1 MKEIEDRLSPAEI
14 EAATREV
21 ISIYYAFYDNQG
33 NITAVSNEII
43 AGHEHFIQIS
53 YEIFENFVTCREIF
67 SNWVVNKTK
76 NSSNELGVELVQRSL
91 QASTFKNNMFE
102 IIQDMPTEDTEVTVH
117 WDGYYK
123 CWIFLISD
131 EARQQIYDNKIGS
144 KVLTF
149 YVVYEHLFDFLIR
162 TIEIP
167 IGNLIADKVI
177 IPFEHAVEEK
187 YNKINISTKSVFGS
201 YGISIWRII
210 KDDEDSNN

>member
-1 MKEIEDRLSPAEI
+1 MEEIEDCLSPEEI
-14 EAATREV
+14 EAATRKV
-21 ISIYYAFYDNQG
+21 VPTYYAYYDKLG
-33 NITAVSNEII
+33 NITAVSNQLLPDSET
-43 AGHEHFIQIS
+43 FIQIT

-67 SNWVVNKTK
+67 SDWVVNKTK
-76 NSSNELGVELVQRSL
+76 NSSNEFGVELVRRSQ

-102 IIQDMPTEDTEVTVH
+102 IIQDMPTADTEVTVH

-123 CWIFLISD
+123 RWIFVLSD
-131 EARQQIYDNKIGS
+131 EARQRIYDNEIGS

-167 IGNLIADKVI
+167 ITNLIADKVI
-177 IPFEHAVEEK
+177 IPFEYAIESE
-187 YNKINISTKSVFGS
+187 YNKINISTKSVFSS

-210 KDDEDSNN
+210 KDDKNSNN